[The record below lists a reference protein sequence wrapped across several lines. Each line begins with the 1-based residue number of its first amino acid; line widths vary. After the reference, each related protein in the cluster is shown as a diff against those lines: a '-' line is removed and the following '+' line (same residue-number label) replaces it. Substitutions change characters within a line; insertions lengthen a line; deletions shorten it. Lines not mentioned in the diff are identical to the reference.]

1 MSKSSAGL
9 VFIAAWLALA
19 ASASAATPAR
29 ALTDDLAFVDPRPE
43 ARALAFETARR
54 AGARTVRI
62 TLDWSRVAPGGPSKP
77 SGFRAGRPSDP
88 AYSWGYIE
96 DAVRDAAAARLR
108 VVLVVVRAPAWAGE
122 PDPSELG
129 AFVRAAARRFSGF
142 YPDPK
147 NSGNGLTT
155 PGKSLPRVRFWQ
167 IWDAPNGGVT
177 LPARGAVARYRR
189 MLTASARA
197 LRRVAQDNVVVGAAT
212 VQGGPIGAVRFW
224 RRLGRAP
231 FRVAAHDLTQQ
242 RRLGHLAALRR
253 AIGRKPLWLTGIAL
267 DTRPLNP
274 DGVSPERQARYLA
287 SALYRADR
295 AGVGLVSWNGLQD
308 RASYLAGFPSIASGL
323 FFNFQ
328 DDLVRDPPKP
338 ALTAYR
344 FPFVVAGTAAWGV
357 APRGRQA
364 VQIEMRRGAEWRQ
377 VASVRPSRSGE
388 FTVGV
393 RGRGLYRARQAGDL
407 SRPWRR

>member
-19 ASASAATPAR
+19 ASASAGTPAR

-43 ARALAFETARR
+43 ARAVAFETARR

-62 TLDWSRVAPGGPSKP
+62 TLDWSRVAPGGTSKP
-77 SGFRAGRPSDP
+77 PGFQAKRPSDP

-96 DAVRDAAAARLR
+96 DAVRDAAAAHLR
-108 VVLVVVRAPAWAGE
+108 VVLVVVRAPAWAGA

-155 PGKSLPRVRFWQ
+155 PGKSLPRVRYWQ
-167 IWDAPNGGVT
+167 IWDAPRGGV
-177 LPARGAVARYRR
+177 GHYRR
-189 MLTASARA
+189 MVVEAARA
-197 LRRVAQDNVVVGAAT
+197 LN
-212 VQGGPIGAVRFW
+212 
-224 RRLGRAP
+224 
-231 FRVAAHDLTQQ
+231 RVAANNVVIGAAGVKAPFDIAAYDMTNQHGLKGLG
-242 RRLGHLAALRR
+242 RRRR
-253 AIGRKPLWLTGIAL
+253 ATGRKPLWLTGVGL
-267 DTRPLNP
+267 DTRPGNP
-274 DGVSPERQARYLA
+274 NGVSPARQARYLA

-295 AGVGLVSWNGLQD
+295 AGVSLVAWNGLQD

-323 FFNFQ
+323 YFNFQ

-344 FPFVVAGTAAWGV
+344 FPFVVDGRTAWGL
-357 APRGRQA
+357 APRHRRT
-364 VQIEMRRGAEWRQ
+364 VRIEKRTGARWRQ
-377 VASVRPSRSGE
+377 VALVRASRSGE

-393 RGRGLYRARQAGDL
+393 GGRGLYRARQAGDV